1 MAKSLLPVL
10 FSTTGVAA
18 AGVASYFVFVEP
30 NIPDE
35 AEQSATGIITQT
47 EPPKKTETEVITEP
61 PEVASLAPEPE
72 EAPQPEPSVEL
83 ILPDFS
89 VLRVEPDGNAVIAGT
104 GPANSE
110 IELIDGEVS
119 IAKTTSGSTGDFAF
133 VLERPLA
140 PGVHHL
146 TLQAT
151 TPKGEQFASAQAG
164 VVNVPIPEKE
174 KELTVLIT
182 EPGVASQLLTK
193 PEPQDVTEVVEP
205 EAEVEPEAAVEPEAE
220 VEPEPEPEV
229 IAEVVESEPESE
241 PEVKKVELGEIAS
254 DVSKVE
260 VKTQTQNVAVSINNS
275 EVLAAQPGANPIKP
289 VLIEAAEV
297 EGKKLFIAGTG
308 EPGLSVNLYLDG
320 ELLGK
325 ADVSE
330 NGAFLF
336 EGTKAL
342 SAGKYDIRADMSN
355 TVSGK
360 VVARAEVKLLH
371 EPEVAAVEPEPKTEK
386 PKKTISL
393 LSLQGGGTKKAVAPA
408 EPETEELQ
416 TIEPET
422 TLTEAPEVEIAAPE
436 EPKIKTSEETGQV
449 EVAVISGDPETPVET
464 AAEDPVVEE
473 EAAEE
478 KVIRTGSSVIIRRG
492 DNLWRVARR
501 NYGAGIRYT
510 TIYEANRDQVR
521 DPDLIYPG
529 QVLKVPESANQEA
542 ELDRG

>member
-1 MAKSLLPVL
+1 
-10 FSTTGVAA
+10 
-18 AGVASYFVFVEP
+18 
-30 NIPDE
+30 
-35 AEQSATGIITQT
+35 
-47 EPPKKTETEVITEP
+47 
-61 PEVASLAPEPE
+61 
-72 EAPQPEPSVEL
+72 
-83 ILPDFS
+83 
-89 VLRVEPDGNAVIAGT
+89 
-104 GPANSE
+104 
-110 IELIDGEVS
+110 LIDGEVS

-151 TPKGEQFASAQAG
+151 NPKGEQFASAQAG

-205 EAEVEPEAAVEPEAE
+205 EAEVEPE
-220 VEPEPEPEV
+220 PEPEV
-229 IAEVVESEPESE
+229 IAEVVESEPESESETEPE

-436 EPKIKTSEETGQV
+436 EPKIKTSEEIGQV